1 MKKIKEIYGKVRD
14 CVTNRWVLFGCV
26 AIIVTLFAIWY
37 GAWWSLFVTLPLIY
51 DYYISK
57 RIAGLHH
64 KMVTKYS
71 WWRIAWGV
79 WCALVF
85 AFLYGQEGLIEDL

>member
-1 MKKIKEIYGKVRD
+1 MDSIKKIYGAVRN
-14 CVTNRWVLFGCV
+14 VLSSPWVL
-26 AIIVTLFAIWY
+26 AIFTALVVSAFAVWY
-37 GAWWSLFVTLPLIY
+37 GAAWSLVVTLPLIY

-64 KMVTKYS
+64 KMVTRYS

-85 AFLYGQEGLIEDL
+85 AFLYGEEWFVEYL